1 MEEEALEIIR
11 IPVSFS
17 VFAERYPTEE
27 SCRKRFEKIRWKD
40 APFCFHC
47 GGYKVYRYENKKDF
61 KCGLCKKKFRITTG
75 LICENS
81 NLPLQKWLYVFYL
94 RKVYQD
100 IPDTKTLMDK
110 MDISKPTAIR
120 IRNKYMLFRKMK
132 G

>member
-1 MEEEALEIIR
+1 MEEEVFEIIR
-11 IPVSFS
+11 VPVRYS
-17 VFAERYPTEE
+17 VFAEKYPTEE

-47 GGYKVYRYENKKDF
+47 GGYKVHRYENKKDF

-94 RKVYQD
+94 KKVYQGL
-100 IPDTKTLMDK
+100 PDTKTLMDK

-120 IRNKYMLFRKMK
+120 IRDKYMLFRKIK